1 MLETFRCYETFRQTA
16 LHHLK
21 KQIISEVAEEFKH
34 CNKPL
39 DLSGTISFLKS
50 KIQSLESEVQFL
62 REELKEKNF
71 LVKSLATARVALSE
85 VSLNKDYKEIKSTA
99 ENYNQ
104 ITKKISHHL
113 LMIL

>member
-71 LVKSLATARVALSE
+71 LVKSLITAHVTLSE
-85 VSLNKDYKEIKSTA
+85 AVVKKNYKEVKSTA
-99 ENYNQ
+99 ESYNK
-104 ITKKISHHL
+104 ITKKNIA
-113 LMIL
+113 